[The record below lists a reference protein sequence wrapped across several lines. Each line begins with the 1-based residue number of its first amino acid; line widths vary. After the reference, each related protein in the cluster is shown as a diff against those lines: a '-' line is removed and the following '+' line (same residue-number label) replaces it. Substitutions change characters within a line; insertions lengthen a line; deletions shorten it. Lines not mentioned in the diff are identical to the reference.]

1 MDLMNLAIEGYRLLV
16 GFALLIAALII
27 LKKSF
32 SEPFVDELN
41 KPDYMIKV
49 HGKKQWLELF

>member
-1 MDLMNLAIEGYRLLV
+1 MDLINLAIEGYRLLV

-32 SEPFVDELN
+32 SEPFVDELD

-49 HGKKQWLELF
+49 HGKKQ